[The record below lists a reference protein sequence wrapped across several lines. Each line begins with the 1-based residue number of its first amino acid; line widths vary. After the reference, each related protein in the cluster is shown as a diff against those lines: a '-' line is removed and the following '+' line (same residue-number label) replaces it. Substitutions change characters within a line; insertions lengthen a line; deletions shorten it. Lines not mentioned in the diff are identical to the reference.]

1 MNKLIL
7 LTALF
12 VTLSACKSTK
22 DASRDSPNSVRFA
35 LDRGPCFGKCPVYS
49 LKIYSNGL
57 ATYEG
62 RPFAKKLGKYE
73 KHLDRSEVKKLDKA
87 FKDANFFDFQDVYV
101 SEIIDLPMVKIY
113 YNNGKQSKSVEGK
126 EDRPAKL
133 LELQF
138 MLEKIAESEDWQLVQ
153 AYKSNE
159 ANEDKDDDEDSFIY
173 SEIIIEPA
181 DGVRLPLWFKEKE
194 QYGIRLKTK
203 LAPDGNLWLITYDVS
218 RFAPEEIIQM
228 LKNDPSIL
236 QAQFNKKINNRS
248 EE

>member
-7 LTALF
+7 MIALF
-12 VTLSACKSTK
+12 VSLFSCKSTK
-22 DASRDSPNSVRFA
+22 DTSRDSSNSVRFA

-49 LKIYSNGL
+49 LKIYSDGM

-73 KHLDRSEVKKLDKA
+73 KRLDKNEVKKLNNA

-101 SEIIDLPMVKIY
+101 SEIVDLPMVKIY
-113 YNNGKQSKSVEGK
+113 HDNGKKSKSVEGR

-133 LELQF
+133 MELQF

-153 AYKSNE
+153 AYESNE
-159 ANEDKDDDEDSFIY
+159 ENKDKGKEEDPVIY

-181 DGVRLPLWFKEKE
+181 AGVRLPLWFKEKE
-194 QYGIRLKTK
+194 EYGIKLKTK
-203 LAPDGNLWLITYDVS
+203 LAPEGNLWLITYDVS
-218 RFAPEEIIQM
+218 RFAPGEILEM
-228 LKNDPSIL
+228 LKNDPAIQ

>member
-7 LTALF
+7 VIALF
-12 VTLSACKSTK
+12 VSLFSCKSTK
-22 DASRDSPNSVRFA
+22 DASRDSSNFVRFA

-49 LKIYSNGL
+49 LKIYSDGL
-57 ATYEG
+57 ATYDG

-73 KHLDRSEVKKLDKA
+73 KHLDKNEVKKLDKA
-87 FKDANFFDFQDVYV
+87 FKDANFFDFQDIYV
-101 SEIIDLPMVKIY
+101 SEIVDLPMVKIY
-113 YNNGKQSKSVEGK
+113 HNNGKQSKSVEGR

-133 LELQF
+133 MELQF

-153 AYKSNE
+153 AYQSNE
-159 ANEDKDDDEDSFIY
+159 DNEDIDDDEDSVIY

-194 QYGIRLKTK
+194 EYGIKLKTK
-203 LAPDGNLWLITYDVS
+203 LTPDDNLWLITYDVS
-218 RFAPEEIIQM
+218 RFAPGEILEM